1 MPRHKGKHNKGKG
14 KKEQWRKN
22 HGKGKGGRH
31 HGRGGH
37 KGRRGHHGPKHMKA
51 CLIAGAIIYQVMT
64 LAFVVIFK
72 RFVWAFGSYQYL
84 NKLKAES
91 A

>member
-1 MPRHKGKHNKGKG
+1 
-14 KKEQWRKN
+14 
-22 HGKGKGGRH
+22 
-31 HGRGGH
+31 
-37 KGRRGHHGPKHMKA
+37 MKA